1 MALVML
7 ATTVPTKS
15 ILIKRTMAITMVLVM
30 FATIAQRLSIQHKSI
45 PTVFFLFYSFFI
57 EKI

>member
-45 PTVFFLFYSFFI
+45 PTVFFFILFFFY
-57 EKI
+57 

>member
-1 MALVML
+1 MALAML

-15 ILIKRTMAITMVLVM
+15 ILTKRTMAITMVLVM

-45 PTVFFLFYSFFI
+45 PTVFFCFILFYR
-57 EKI
+57 KI